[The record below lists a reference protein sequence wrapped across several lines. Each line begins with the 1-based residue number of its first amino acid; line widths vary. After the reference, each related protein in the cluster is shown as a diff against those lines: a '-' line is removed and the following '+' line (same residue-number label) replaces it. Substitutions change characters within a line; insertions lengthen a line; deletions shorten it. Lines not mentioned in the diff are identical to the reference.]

1 MPTPDESKILRIIEA
16 EGGECGIRKI
26 AAKMRMTPQ
35 YVSIIL
41 RSMGESDIIDV
52 FRTGKVRI
60 IRKGWVTLGKK
71 EQQIDGLKR
80 YLEDRD
86 KWKAF

>member
-1 MPTPDESKILRIIEA
+1 
-16 EGGECGIRKI
+16 
-26 AAKMRMTPQ
+26 
-35 YVSIIL
+35 
-41 RSMGESDIIDV
+41 MGESDIIDV

-60 IRKGWVTLGKK
+60 MRKDWAALGKK

-86 KWKAF
+86 KWKTLAF

>member
-1 MPTPDESKILRIIEA
+1 MPTPDESKILKIIEA

-26 AAKMRMTPQ
+26 AGKMRMTTQ

-41 RSMGESDIIDV
+41 RSIGESDIIDV

-60 IRKGWVTLGKK
+60 TRKGWATLGKK

-86 KWKAF
+86 KWKTF